1 MRRLAVQRGQALTEF
16 VVVALA
22 LVPLFLLMPVLGK
35 YQDIGHATE
44 MASRYV
50 AFEAINNNS
59 GMGKFKTRT
68 RLEDEVRRRFY
79 SNSDAP
85 IKTGDTAG
93 DFMANQNLFWRDPQG
108 GALIRRFSDV
118 SVSFGSVKGAEH
130 SAAYSAAAD
139 DKPFTT
145 FGLLDVPNTLGLEAP
160 GVYTANVSVVLANLS
175 DLGGSYASTYEQ
187 FSAINLSITRH
198 TSVLVDSWTASG
210 PGQVSSR
217 IDKELLFPGK
227 SLRVFKKALDG
238 AVNLVEMPA
247 CMPGACP
254 QSKLPQVG
262 ELTFWE
268 DVVPGD
274 RLR

>member
-1 MRRLAVQRGQALTEF
+1 MRRLAVQRGQALAEF

-35 YQDIGHATE
+35 YQDIAHATE

-50 AFEAINNNS
+50 AFEAINNNG
-59 GMGKFKTRT
+59 GMSSFKAPA

-85 IKTGDTAG
+85 IKSGDTAG

-118 SVSFGSVKGAEH
+118 TVSFGSVQGADH
-130 SAAYSAAAD
+130 AAAFSAAAD
-139 DKPFTT
+139 KQPFTT
-145 FGLLDVPNTLGLEAP
+145 FGLLDVPKRLQLEAP
-160 GVYTANVSVVLANLS
+160 GVYTANVSVLLANLS
-175 DLGGSYASTYEQ
+175 DLGGSYASTYQQ
-187 FSAINLSITRH
+187 FSAINLSVTRH
-198 TSVLVDSWTASG
+198 TSVLVDSWTAAG
-210 PGQVSSR
+210 PAQVSGR
-217 IDKELLFPGK
+217 IDDKLLFPGHM
-227 SLRVFKKALDG
+227 LRPFKAPLAV

-247 CMPGACP
+247 CLPGTCP
-254 QSKLPQVG
+254 KSKLPQIG

-274 RLR
+274 RLQ